1 MKRVRLLLLCFTM
14 IFGTIVIPVF
24 AASTDAYPFKPSGAS
39 NDSVPELEAIAS
51 TPDTAKNIAVGLSS
65 SSYSGNLD
73 TESKVTDVANHYSYG
88 ISIIGA
94 KWLEGPASRTVDG
107 IWASGSALKLTPDGN
122 YYNYLGESNAVGG
135 DGYLYTAI
143 ITLNFGMRMNM
154 DAIGFVTGTG
164 GAMGYPASAD
174 IYVSDTGADDDW
186 KLVGYYDRA
195 ARLIETKAD
204 YAFSSSSVLGNDI
217 NGASVSD
224 KKFIQF
230 ALPEGTTGTYLRIAV
245 SAIQGKQAAYTDD
258 SRASYAESITTSGGF
273 RELLVFGEAEN
284 VNYVGHQTRT
294 YTDTMDTDTTEDD
307 VSYYDVRFSAN
318 VDDYTRYDAIG
329 FQIEAVFEKGAYAET
344 GKTYSKACRYVYTSL
359 LAQDEEGNEI
369 TVFAS
374 EYHAGQLASL
384 TIEGI
389 PTDTGV
395 AVFTVTP
402 YYTITDAD
410 TGESKTIEA
419 ASYAVTFDGGVY
431 QSTAL
436 VPPAAEG

>member
-1 MKRVRLLLLCFTM
+1 M
-14 IFGTIVIPVF
+14 
-24 AASTDAYPFKPSGAS
+24 
-39 NDSVPELEAIAS
+39 
-51 TPDTAKNIAVGLSS
+51 
-65 SSYSGNLD
+65 
-73 TESKVTDVANHYSYG
+73 
-88 ISIIGA
+88 
-94 KWLEGPASRTVDG
+94 
-107 IWASGSALKLTPDGN
+107 ALP
-122 YYNYLGESNAVGG
+122 Y
-135 DGYLYTAI
+135 
-143 ITLNFGMRMNM
+143 
-154 DAIGFVTGTG
+154 
-164 GAMGYPASAD
+164 
-174 IYVSDTGADDDW
+174 
-186 KLVGYYDRA
+186 
-195 ARLIETKAD
+195 
-204 YAFSSSSVLGNDI
+204 
-217 NGASVSD
+217 
-224 KKFIQF
+224 QF

-258 SRASYAESITTSGGF
+258 SRASYAEPITTSGGF

-294 YTDTMDTDTTEDD
+294 YTDTMGTDTTEDD
-307 VSYYDVRFSAN
+307 VSYYVRFSAN

-329 FQIEAVFEKGAYAET
+329 FQIESVFEKGAYAET

-374 EYHAGQLASL
+374 EHHAGQLASL

-389 PTDTGV
+389 PIDTGV

-431 QSTAL
+431 QSTAM